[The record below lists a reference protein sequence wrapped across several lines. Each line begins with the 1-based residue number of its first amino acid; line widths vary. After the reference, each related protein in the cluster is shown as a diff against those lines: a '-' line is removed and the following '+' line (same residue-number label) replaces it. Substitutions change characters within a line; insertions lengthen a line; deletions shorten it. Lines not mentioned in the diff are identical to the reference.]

1 MNISLRQSLLP
12 ATALAVLANFALPA
26 LRADEPAAP
35 TIGALTDPGAPG
47 LAAATSDTA
56 QPAAGKKKGGKKKN
70 GKKKHGKKAKDA
82 ATSADQAIT
91 TAAPATPADAAK

>member
-1 MNISLRQSLLP
+1 MKNSLVKLLLP

-26 LRADEPAAP
+26 LRADEPAAAP

-47 LAAATSDTA
+47 ATAAADDAS
-56 QPAAGKKKGGKKKN
+56 QPAAAKKKGGKKKN

-82 ATSADQAIT
+82 ATSADQAAVST
-91 TAAPATPADAAK
+91 APAADAAK